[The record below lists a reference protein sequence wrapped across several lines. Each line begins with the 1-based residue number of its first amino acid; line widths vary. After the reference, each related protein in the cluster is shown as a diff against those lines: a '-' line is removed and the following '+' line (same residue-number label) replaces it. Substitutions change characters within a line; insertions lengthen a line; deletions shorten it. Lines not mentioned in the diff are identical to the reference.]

1 MDNEMGRLISSLRKE
16 KNMTQQELANKLN
29 ITDKAVSK
37 WERGLSYPDISLI
50 PKLSEILDIDP
61 NKLLGSNSGNDT
73 QNEIKKSNI
82 KDTIMLIF
90 ICVGFALSVGT
101 FVLNVMGK
109 MNTGDSIK
117 LLSLSLICIGI
128 TLINKE

>member
-16 KNMTQQELANKLN
+16 KNMTQQELADKLN

-61 NKLLGSNSGNDT
+61 NKLLGSNSKNDT
-73 QNEIKKSNI
+73 QNEIKKIDI
-82 KDTIMLIF
+82 KDTIMLVF
-90 ICVGFALSVGT
+90 KCVGFALAVAT
-101 FVLNVMGK
+101 FVLNIMGK
-109 MNTGDSIK
+109 MNNEDSIK
-117 LLSLSLICIGI
+117 FLSLSLICIGI
-128 TLINKE
+128 TLLNKE